1 MTRPIPHPLPD
12 RTPKRQVSFWW
23 SRRKAID
30 GLGLVLGEYVYELHL
45 RLLCKTEHGES
56 ATFFATRLDVT
67 FRPGNNQD
75 RRQAADLLRSQ
86 KRRLYDCA
94 RHQVADAARKHCER
108 EEARMAAV
116 RKSALAKLAQDEADA
131 LLALIVAASSPLNQT
146 TPPTPTTP
154 EPPARKSAS
163 PRP

>member
-12 RTPKRQVSFWW
+12 RTPKREVSFWW
-23 SRRKAID
+23 FRRKTID
-30 GLGLVLGEYVYELHL
+30 GLGVVLEEYVYELHL

-56 ATFFATRLDVT
+56 AVSFTTGLDVAL
-67 FRPGNNQD
+67 RPGNKRD
-75 RRQAADLLRSQ
+75 RRQAAGILRLEKQ
-86 KRRLYDCA
+86 RLRDYG
-94 RHQVADAARKHCER
+94 Q

-131 LLALIVAASSPLNQT
+131 LWALIVAASSPLNQT
-146 TPPTPTTP
+146 TRPTPATP
-154 EPPARKSAS
+154 EPLARRSSS